1 MALKRA
7 PREQIYYFAVIKQP
21 WESYY
26 LGIDYEGKI
35 GERTVVSIEP
45 TATLTGADATA
56 NLLDVTDTVAS
67 GEFVYFKVIEKLDI
81 IPGTYKIDVRV
92 TLSDGDQLEDEGYLV
107 VKEI

>member
-35 GERTVVSIEP
+35 GERTVISIEP
-45 TATLTGADATA
+45 IATLDGVDVTTD
-56 NLLDVTDTVAS
+56 LLDTTDTVS
-67 GEFVYFKVIEKLDI
+67 DGEFVYFRVIEKLDI
-81 IPGTYKIDVRV
+81 TPGTYKIDVCS